1 MLLKNITEDIFTS
14 TFTIFTSKVE
24 YEYLHIINFTILKW
38 HAHSIIL
45 DYCKDELFQCP
56 NECNSLLHKNIRNTA
71 NSYKNV
77 KSQYI
82 LRVSKICSA
91 FYFFSFHRGCC
102 KLQWKPQ
109 MVLRKY
115 LYISHIS
122 KLKVVKNILKY
133 IYFVK
138 KQFHKVKVS
147 KLYSN
152 YIHKLVIPCQCYFSF
167 HQTVINVPLKR
178 ILQEVAQQYAMNKYI
193 FL

>member
-45 DYCKDELFQCP
+45 DYCKDELFYCP
-56 NECNSLLHKNIRNTA
+56 NECNSLLNKNITNTA

-77 KSQYI
+77 ILQYI
-82 LRVSKICSA
+82 LRVSWICSA
-91 FYFFSFHRGCC
+91 FCFFSFHRGCC
-102 KLQWKPQ
+102 KLKWKPQ

-122 KLKVVKNILKY
+122 KLKVV
-133 IYFVK
+133 
-138 KQFHKVKVS
+138 
-147 KLYSN
+147 
-152 YIHKLVIPCQCYFSF
+152 
-167 HQTVINVPLKR
+167 
-178 ILQEVAQQYAMNKYI
+178 
-193 FL
+193 